1 MSTMIILYSNH
12 QCGLDDSNNLE
23 KYRDDPRVSMLL
35 IPVNN
40 YAPEYV
46 IVYPDTLPKKFE
58 LLQFEYNLSIEY
70 FGDDGYYYQTCDS
83 QTVVCKTLVELI
95 QFVYSIYKLH
105 GFNML
110 NTQDDFEVYHVL
122 TLEHMRVFRKGKK
135 RSDFWDLNSEL
146 VTESAP
152 EFTKLV
158 EVLNKLINGNS
169 EKDIIPPVSI
179 DTPIFMN
186 TKKGKWSTNE
196 GDKHNLRSIALMD
209 FNSVTFI
216 SDEDI
221 ELLSKIDSPLLSQIS
236 FSLIVN
242 EEDIPYDDFT
252 SKRIYNDLDME
263 YLEMH
268 HDTETHLYGVDSIVE
283 AIINLPYIV
292 KCRNILDTV
301 TLGFCNIDEV
311 IELRFSI
318 KGKYGKKNETRSE
331 YYFSL
336 RGSKMEDK
344 DYYDDFMIFLT
355 ERIKLC

>member
-1 MSTMIILYSNH
+1 M
-12 QCGLDDSNNLE
+12 
-23 KYRDDPRVSMLL
+23 
-35 IPVNN
+35 
-40 YAPEYV
+40 
-46 IVYPDTLPKKFE
+46 
-58 LLQFEYNLSIEY
+58 
-70 FGDDGYYYQTCDS
+70 
-83 QTVVCKTLVELI
+83 
-95 QFVYSIYKLH
+95 
-105 GFNML
+105 
-110 NTQDDFEVYHVL
+110 L

-146 VTESAP
+146 ATESAP
-152 EFTKLV
+152 EFTTLV
-158 EVLNKLINGNS
+158 EVLNNLINGNS

-179 DTPIFMN
+179 DTPIFVN

-263 YLEMH
+263 YLEMY